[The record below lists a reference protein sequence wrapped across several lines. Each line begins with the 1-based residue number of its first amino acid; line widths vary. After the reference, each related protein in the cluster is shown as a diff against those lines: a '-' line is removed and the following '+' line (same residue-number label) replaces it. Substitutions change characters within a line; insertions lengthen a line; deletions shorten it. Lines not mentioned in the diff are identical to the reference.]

1 VLSWL
6 AAEIFTL
13 LGIGLLLLIIVSVLS
28 PLESLGWWAGWS
40 KGSHSPSKRAD
51 LEQKSRRLRPKEL
64 KDYYLVYLSG
74 IGMAG
79 TDKLAPDE
87 QDFIQGLQAAMPE
100 AEVIIDVFP
109 YSVTNNPLTGERALA
124 SLWKKVREMQL
135 QNPNHPLAL
144 LSINIRN
151 AMQVLVSSDPRYGPI
166 YSLGVA
172 EEIARSLAR
181 HGYPIGSRKPVFL
194 IGYSGGG
201 QVSVG
206 AAPYLKQI
214 IETPVYI
221 VTVGGFLTDD
231 PGIRFVEHL
240 RHLYGDKDPLQA
252 VAAYLWFGRWPVM
265 VQSAWNQ
272 ALHNGKISLQSTGP
286 MAHNGKGGYY
296 DAHSALEDGQSFCD
310 ATAQAVSQAI
320 RSLQLSHPTQFMAV
334 KL

>member
-1 VLSWL
+1 MLSALLSPIVTLIGVGLVLLVVVWVL
-6 AAEIFTL
+6 A
-13 LGIGLLLLIIVSVLS
+13 

-40 KGSHSPSKRAD
+40 KNSRAPLQRAD
-51 LEQKSRRLRPKEL
+51 LEAKASQLPHKAPKAS
-64 KDYYLVYLSG
+64 YLVYLSG

-87 QDFIQGLQAAMPE
+87 QDFIQKLQAALPE

-109 YSVTNNPLTGERALA
+109 YSVTNNPLTGERILTP
-124 SLWKKVREMQL
+124 LWKKVRDMQL
-135 QNPNHPLAL
+135 KNPNNLLAL

-166 YSLGVA
+166 YGLGVA

-181 HGYPIGSRKPVFL
+181 HGYPIGSKTPVFL

-206 AAPYLKQI
+206 ATPYLKEI
-214 IETPVYI
+214 IEAPVYI

-231 PGIRFVEHL
+231 PGVRLVEHL
-240 RHLYGDKDPLQA
+240 HHNYGSNDPLQA
-252 VAAYLWFGRWPVM
+252 IAGLLWFGRWPLM
-265 VQSAWNQ
+265 LKSAWNQ
-272 ALHNGKISLQSTGP
+272 ALGHGKITQQDIGP

-296 DAHSALEDGQSFCD
+296 DIHTRLDDGRDYCSA
-310 ATAQAVSQAI
+310 TVQAVSE
-320 RSLQLSHPTQFMAV
+320 AV
-334 KL
+334 RRVVTPA

>member
-1 VLSWL
+1 MLSWAL
-6 AAEIFTL
+6 SEIATL
-13 LGIGLLLLIIVSVLS
+13 IGIGILLLIIAWIFA

-40 KGSHSPSKRAD
+40 KGSRTPLKRAD
-51 LEQKSRRLRPKEL
+51 LEEKASHFQSKDQKT
-64 KDYYLVYLSG
+64 YYLVYLSG

-87 QDFIQGLQAAMPE
+87 QAFIDGLREAIPE
-100 AEVIIDVFP
+100 AEIILDVFP
-109 YSVTNNPLTGERALA
+109 YSVTNNPLTGERALTP
-124 SLWKKVREMQL
+124 LWKKVREMQL
-135 QNPNHPLAL
+135 KNPNNLLAL

-166 YSLGVA
+166 YGLGVA

-181 HGYPIGSRKPVFL
+181 HGYPIGAQKPVFL

-206 AAPYLKQI
+206 ATPYLKGI
-214 IETPVYI
+214 IEAPVYI

-240 RHLYGDKDPLQA
+240 HHNYGEKDPLQA
-252 VAAYLWFGRWPVM
+252 MAGLLWFGRWPIM
-265 VQSAWNQ
+265 LKSAWNQ
-272 ALHNGKISLQSTGP
+272 ALGGGKISKQSTGP

-296 DAHSALEDGQSFCD
+296 DIYSTLEDGQNFCA
-310 ATAQAVSQAI
+310 ATVQAVSQAI
-320 RSLQLSHPTQFMAV
+320 RRLSPA
-334 KL
+334 

>member
-1 VLSWL
+1 MGMLSWL
-6 AAEIFTL
+6 LSEIARL
-13 LGIGLLLLIIVSVLS
+13 IGLGLLLFLIVWLLS
-28 PLESLGWWAGWS
+28 PLESLGWWAGWT
-40 KGSHSPSKRAD
+40 KHGRKPLERAE
-51 LEQKSRRLRPKEL
+51 LEQKASQRRTKQP

-87 QDFIQGLQAAMPE
+87 QDFIQGLQQALPG

-109 YSVTNNPLTGERALA
+109 YSVTNNPLTGERALTP
-124 SLWKKVREMQL
+124 LWKKLRDLQL
-135 QNPNHPLAL
+135 KNPNNLLAL

-166 YSLGVA
+166 YGLGVA

-181 HGYPIGSRKPVFL
+181 HGYPIGSKKPVFL

-206 AAPYLKQI
+206 ATPYLKEI
-214 IETPVYI
+214 IEAPVVI

-231 PGIRFVEHL
+231 PGVRFVEHL
-240 RHLYGDKDPLQA
+240 HHHFGSKDPLQA
-252 VAAYLWFGRWPVM
+252 MGGVLWFGRWSVM
-265 VQSAWNQ
+265 IRSAWNQ
-272 ALHNGKISLQSTGP
+272 TLKKGKITKQDLGP

-296 DAHSALEDGQSFCD
+296 DISSTLDDGQNFCD
-310 ATAQAVSQAI
+310 ATVQAVSQAV
-320 RSLQLSHPTQFMAV
+320 RHYASEP
-334 KL
+334 

>member
-1 VLSWL
+1 MFSWL
-6 AAEIFTL
+6 FSQIAALI
-13 LGIGLLLLIIVSVLS
+13 GIGLLLLVVVWVLA

-40 KGSHSPSKRAD
+40 KNKRAPLQRAE
-51 LEQKSRRLRPKEL
+51 LEAKAGQLQPKAP
-64 KDYYLVYLSG
+64 KAYYLVYLSG

-87 QDFIQGLQAAMPE
+87 QDFIQGLQAALPE

-109 YSVTNNPLTGERALA
+109 YSVTNNPLTGERALTP
-124 SLWKKVREMQL
+124 LWKKVRDMQL
-135 QNPNHPLAL
+135 ENPNNLLAL

-166 YSLGVA
+166 YGLGVA

-206 AAPYLKQI
+206 ATPYLKEI
-214 IETPVYI
+214 IDAPVYI

-231 PGIRFVEHL
+231 PGVRFVEHL
-240 RHLYGDKDPLQA
+240 HHHYGDKDPLQA
-252 VAAYLWFGRWPVM
+252 IAGVLWFGRWPVM
-265 VQSAWNQ
+265 LQSAWNQ
-272 ALHNGKISLQSTGP
+272 ALGGGKITQQDLGP
-286 MAHNGKGGYY
+286 MAHNGPGGYY
-296 DAHSALEDGQSFCD
+296 DIHSTLQDGQDYCS
-310 ATAQAVSQAI
+310 ATVQAVSG
-320 RSLQLSHPTQFMAV
+320 AV
-334 KL
+334 RRFSA

>member
-1 VLSWL
+1 MGAKVISWL
-6 AAEIFTL
+6 LSEIVTL
-13 LGIGLLLLIIVSVLS
+13 IGIGVILLVLVWVLA

-40 KGSHSPSKRAD
+40 KGSRSPLQRAE
-51 LEQKSRRLRPKEL
+51 LEQKASRHRPKDP
-64 KDYYLVYLSG
+64 KRYYLVYLSG

-79 TDKLAPDE
+79 TDVLAPDE
-87 QDFIQGLQAAMPE
+87 QDFITGLQAAMPE

-109 YSVTNNPLTGERALA
+109 YSVTNNPLTGERVLTP
-124 SLWKKVREMQL
+124 LWKKVRDLQL
-135 QNPNHPLAL
+135 KNPNNLLAL

-166 YSLGVA
+166 YGLGVA

-181 HGYPIGSRKPVFL
+181 HGYPIGTRTPVFL

-206 AAPYLKQI
+206 ATPYLKEI
-214 IETPVYI
+214 IDAPVFV

-231 PGIRFVEHL
+231 PGVRTVDHL
-240 RHLYGDKDPLQA
+240 HHHYGDKDPLQA
-252 VAAYLWFGRWPVM
+252 MAAYLWFGRWPAM

-272 ALHNGKISLQSTGP
+272 ALRGGKISKQSIGP

-296 DAHSALEDGQSFCD
+296 DIHSRLEDGQDHCA
-310 ATAQAVSQAI
+310 ATVQAVSQAV
-320 RSLQLSHPTQFMAV
+320 RRLAPAP
-334 KL
+334 